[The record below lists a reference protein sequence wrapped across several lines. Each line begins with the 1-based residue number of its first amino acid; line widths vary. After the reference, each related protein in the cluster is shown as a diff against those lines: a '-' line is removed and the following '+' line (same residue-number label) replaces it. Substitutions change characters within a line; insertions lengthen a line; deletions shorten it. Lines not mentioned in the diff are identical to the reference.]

1 MQVTTTTNSMVI
13 RKVGIKMN
21 KFLKMKEINEANRE
35 ILLITQEEC
44 AEVTQAI
51 SKVFRFGMEDS
62 HNGETNREH
71 LEEEIGDLMCMI
83 DLLIDNGIV
92 SESAVMT
99 AKNEKMNKLMTWSS
113 IFKDAA

>member
-1 MQVTTTTNSMVI
+1 
-13 RKVGIKMN
+13 MN
-21 KFLKMKEINEANRE
+21 KFAAMKQKNAIDSE

-51 SKVFRFGMEDS
+51 SKVFRFGMDDE
-62 HNGETNREH
+62 HKGQTNREH

-92 SESAVMT
+92 SEAAVMS
-99 AKNEKMNKLMTWSS
+99 AKAEKLNKLMTWSG
-113 IFKDAA
+113 IFKEEV

>member
-1 MQVTTTTNSMVI
+1 MGDI
-13 RKVGIKMN
+13 DK
-21 KFLKMKEINEANRE
+21 E

-51 SKVFRFGMEDS
+51 SKVFRFGFDS
-62 HNGETNREH
+62 VHNGVNNRQH

-92 SESAVMT
+92 SEAAVMT
-99 AKNEKMNKLMTWSS
+99 AKNEKLNKLLTWSK
-113 IFKDAA
+113 IFSEKDRMSA

>member
-1 MQVTTTTNSMVI
+1 M
-13 RKVGIKMN
+13 R
-21 KFLKMKEINEANRE
+21 EINEVNRE

-51 SKVFRFGMEDS
+51 SKVFRFGMEDT
-62 HNGETNREH
+62 HKGETNREH

-92 SESAVMT
+92 SESAVLA
-99 AKNEKMNKLMTWSS
+99 AKNEKLNKLMTWSG
-113 IFKDAA
+113 IFKETV

>member
-1 MQVTTTTNSMVI
+1 MESKIQ
-13 RKVGIKMN
+13 
-21 KFLKMKEINEANRE
+21 RE
-35 ILLITQEEC
+35 ILLISQEEC

-51 SKVFRFGMEDS
+51 SKVFRFGIDAE
-62 HNGETNREH
+62 HKGQTNREH

-99 AKNEKMNKLMTWSS
+99 AKNEKLNKLMTWSN
-113 IFKDAA
+113 IFTEE

>member
-1 MQVTTTTNSMVI
+1 MI
-13 RKVGIKMN
+13 GDIDK
-21 KFLKMKEINEANRE
+21 E

-51 SKVFRFGMEDS
+51 SKVFRFGFDS
-62 HNGETNREH
+62 VHKGVDNRTH

-92 SESAVMT
+92 SEAAVMT
-99 AKNEKMNKLMTWSS
+99 AKNEKLNKLLTWSK
-113 IFKDAA
+113 IFSETTENSA

>member
-1 MQVTTTTNSMVI
+1 MISDVE
-13 RKVGIKMN
+13 K
-21 KFLKMKEINEANRE
+21 E

-51 SKVFRFGMEDS
+51 SKVFRFGADDFFKGIS
-62 HNGETNREH
+62 NRQH

-92 SESAVMT
+92 NEAAVMT
-99 AKNEKMNKLMTWSS
+99 AKNEKLNKLLTWSK
-113 IFKDAA
+113 IFSEKDEMSA

>member
-1 MQVTTTTNSMVI
+1 MVI
-13 RKVGIKMN
+13 KRIGINMN

-51 SKVFRFGMEDS
+51 SKVFRFGMEDT

-92 SESAVMT
+92 SESAVMA
-99 AKNEKMNKLMTWSS
+99 AKNEKLNKLMTWSN

>member
-1 MQVTTTTNSMVI
+1 MKQ
-13 RKVGIKMN
+13 MN
-21 KFLKMKEINEANRE
+21 EENQE

-51 SKVFRFGMEDS
+51 SKVFRFGMEDEFK
-62 HNGETNREH
+62 GQTNREH

-83 DLLIDNGIV
+83 DLLIDSGMI

-99 AKNEKMNKLMTWSS
+99 AKNEKLNKLQIWSN
-113 IFKDAA
+113 IGKTIA